1 MLAATPACSISS
13 DLRPS
18 STGAPLTKKD
28 LDGSIEDWFRAKHQ
42 LDLEFEVE
50 DAVAK
55 LQRLELLQCS
65 GQGLT
70 AHLSSKPSSSSTTSG
85 TTSSLMLVSRGIRNT
100 VSGELSQQ
108 QETSSTSNAA
118 DLADTLTQQ
127 LGLSS
132 PTIAWKLLRR
142 TAAQPLLPDAI

>member
-1 MLAATPACSISS
+1 MA
-13 DLRPS
+13 
-18 STGAPLTKKD
+18 GAPLTKKD
-28 LDGSIEDWFRAKHQ
+28 LDGRIEDWFRAKHQ

-70 AHLSSKPSSSSTTSG
+70 AHLSNKPSSSSTTSG
-85 TTSSLMLVSRGIRNT
+85 TTSSPMLVSRGIRN
-100 VSGELSQQ
+100 
-108 QETSSTSNAA
+108 
-118 DLADTLTQQ
+118 TQQ

-132 PTIAWKLLRR
+132 PTIPWRWLPR